1 MQRSKK
7 TLVFVAAMVR
17 SSMVEIAVH
26 SLSEESLNEG
36 LDIPIV
42 FPVMSAAAVEML
54 QSVLVPSLVSQRSPD
69 PAFVSSLEVI
79 TAQFLR
85 VACEIHGEMSM
96 EIDDTREAVEEERG
110 IVVSAGDRRG
120 PFEVCFEEE

>member
-1 MQRSKK
+1 
-7 TLVFVAAMVR
+7 
-17 SSMVEIAVH
+17 MVEIAVH

-79 TAQFLR
+79 TTQFLR
-85 VACEIHGEMSM
+85 VACEIHGEMRM
-96 EIDDTREAVEEERG
+96 EIDDMWAAAVEECCIEA
-110 IVVSAGDRRG
+110 SADDRRG
-120 PFEVCFEEE
+120 EFEACFEEE